1 MVQKTHNLTLH
12 RIFWGRPRVV
22 SGDKDGVILVWD
34 ISAELRGSSKDIAPT
49 TRFEGH
55 SATVRPSPLAPASR
69 DTVLRFRCFL
79 CATRIAMT
87 QLVYSLHS

>member
-1 MVQKTHNLTLH
+1 MVASLL
-12 RIFWGRPRVV
+12 IFAQTPKLARPRVV

-55 SATVRPSPLAPASR
+55 SATVE
-69 DTVLRFRCFL
+69 DVCFKPGSHTEV
-79 CATRIAMT
+79 C
-87 QLVYSLHS
+87 